1 MLVSALREPCTGRFR
16 RMLFTDLKEVL
27 AIEKRAYEFPWTEGI
42 FRDCIRVGYLCQIL
56 ETPHGFIQAYGVMS
70 VAVEEAHILN
80 LCVRPELQGRGLSR
94 QLLDHFLERAGELNA
109 RTVFLEVRP
118 SNQRAMQ
125 LYANA
130 GFCEVGIRRGYYPA
144 AKGREDGLVLA
155 KELHAQRSVET
166 ELKKQLH

>member
-1 MLVSALREPCTGRFR
+1 MSALREPCIGRIR
-16 RMLFTDLKEVL
+16 QMIYADLKEVL
-27 AIEKRAYEFPWTEGI
+27 SIEKRAYDFAWTEGI
-42 FRDCIRVGYLCQIL
+42 FRDCIRVGYQCRVL

-70 VAVEEAHILN
+70 AAVEEAHILN

-94 QLLDHFLERAGELNA
+94 QLLDHLLELALELEA

-118 SNQRAMQ
+118 SNRRALR

-130 GFCEVGIRRGYYPA
+130 GFCEVGLRRGYYPA

-155 KELHAQRSVET
+155 KEL
-166 ELKKQLH
+166 

>member
-1 MLVSALREPCTGRFR
+1 MIY
-16 RMLFTDLKEVL
+16 TDLKEVL
-27 AIEKRAYEFPWTEGI
+27 SIEKRAYDFAWTEGT
-42 FRDCIRVGYLCQIL
+42 FRDCIRVGYLCRVL

-70 VAVEEAHILN
+70 AAVEEAHILN

-94 QLLDHFLERAGELNA
+94 QLLDHLLELADEMDA
-109 RTVFLEVRP
+109 HTVFLEVRP
-118 SNQRAMQ
+118 SNRRALR

-155 KELHAQRSVET
+155 KAL
-166 ELKKQLH
+166 

>member
-1 MLVSALREPCTGRFR
+1 MSALREPCIGQFR
-16 RMLFTDLKEVL
+16 RMLFADLKEVL
-27 AIEKRAYEFPWTEGI
+27 SIEKRAYEFAWTEGI
-42 FRDCIRVGYLCQIL
+42 FRDCIRVGYRCRVL

-70 VAVEEAHILN
+70 AAVDEAHILN

-94 QLLDHFLERAGELNA
+94 QLLDHLLEQAKSLQA

-118 SNQRAMQ
+118 SNRRALR

-155 KELHAQRSVET
+155 KEL
-166 ELKKQLH
+166 